1 MKTIPILAAA
11 ALVFSFACGT
21 AFAQG
26 ADQKFMKEAIEGNL
40 AEVQMGQLAQQ
51 NGQSQGVKDFG
62 QMLQTDHS
70 QANTK
75 AQSVAQS
82 LNMTP
87 PTEPNA
93 KQKKDYAKMSKLN
106 GAAFDKAFAQHMVA
120 DHKKDIAAYKKETKS
135 KNQTVAGY
143 ASETLPTLQKHL
155 ETAQSLQ
162 KSGGK
167 SAKQ

>member
-1 MKTIPILAAA
+1 MRTISILAPGIIAA
-11 ALVFSFACGT
+11 AMSSS

-26 ADQKFMKEAIEGNL
+26 ADQKFIKEAIEGNL

-62 QMLQTDHS
+62 QMLVTDHG

-82 LNMTP
+82 MNVTP

-93 KQKKDYAKMSKLN
+93 KQKKEYDKMSKLN
-106 GAAFDKAFAQHMVA
+106 GP
-120 DHKKDIAAYKKETKS
+120 
-135 KNQTVAGY
+135 
-143 ASETLPTLQKHL
+143 ASDEVL
-155 ETAQSLQ
+155 AS
-162 KSGGK
+162 
-167 SAKQ
+167 

>member
-1 MKTIPILAAA
+1 MRTTSILAATA
-11 ALVFSFACGT
+11 IAFSLASGS

-26 ADQKFMKEAIEGNL
+26 ADKKFIKEAIEGNL
-40 AEVQMGQLAQQ
+40 AEVQMGQLARQ
-51 NGQSQGVKDFG
+51 NGASQGVKDFG
-62 QMLQTDHS
+62 QMLATDHG

-82 LNMTP
+82 LSVTP

-93 KQKKDYAKMSKLN
+93 KQKKDYDKMSKLN

-120 DHKKDIAAYKKETKS
+120 DHRKDIAAYKKETKS
-135 KNQTVAGY
+135 KNQTAADY
-143 ASETLPTLQKHL
+143 ANETLPTLEKHL
-155 ETAQSLQ
+155 QTAQSLQ
-162 KSGGK
+162 KGGK

>member
-1 MKTIPILAAA
+1 MRTISFLAAGVIA
-11 ALVFSFACGT
+11 AAVSSS

-26 ADQKFMKEAIEGNL
+26 ADQKFIKEAIEGNL

-62 QMLQTDHS
+62 QMLVTDHG

-82 LNMTP
+82 MNVTP

-93 KQKKDYAKMSKLN
+93 KQKKEHDKMSKLS

-120 DHKKDIAAYKKETKS
+120 DHKKDIAAFQKETKS
-135 KNQTVAGY
+135 KNQAVASF

-155 ETAQSLQ
+155 QTAQSLQ
-162 KSGGK
+162 KGGR